1 MKIFKH
7 TAIALL
13 LGASQSAPAQTL
25 TIGLDMSLSNPLVSD
40 KAFRQQVAGYVAQH
54 IKPMR
59 VKDQVVL
66 MPFGARDNAAN
77 LHSKRITIKRHQQAK
92 TAKAVAHHIINFSA
106 QKSNAQQATNI
117 LAWLEFNDFNCANGG
132 TIIAVTDGI
141 ESSENVNASAFI
153 TGKVALPKPDE
164 FHQLQ
169 NCDVVFYGLGVGRP
183 AKEAK
188 IIRRAWAAYFKQAG
202 VKSFKAIMP

>member
-7 TAIALL
+7 TVISIL
-13 LGASQSAPAQTL
+13 LGASVSTTAQTL
-25 TIGLDMSLSNPLVSD
+25 TIGLDMSLSNPLVTD
-40 KAFRQQVAGYVAQH
+40 KAFSQQVAGYVAQQ

-59 VKDQVVL
+59 AKDQVVI
-66 MPFGARDNAAN
+66 MPFGARDNVAN
-77 LHSKRITIKRHQQAK
+77 LHSKHIAIKRHKQAK

-117 LAWLEFNDFNCANGG
+117 LAWLEFNDFNCAGGG

-141 ESSENVNASAFI
+141 ESSETLNPKAFI
-153 TGKVALPKPDE
+153 TGKAALPKPDE

-169 NCDVVFYGLGVGRP
+169 GCNVVFYGLGVGRP

-188 IIRRAWAAYFKQAG
+188 IIRRAWTQYFKQAG
-202 VKSFKAIMP
+202 VKSFTPIMP